1 MTHDRRIAGWLLAVI
16 GFLIVFGSLYPFSFS
31 LTDAEGLGRFGG
43 LPRAGTT
50 RSDVAANVLLYVPLG
65 ACLAWLLAPRLGA
78 ALAVAVATV
87 SGALLSFSIE
97 TAQLFETR
105 RVASLAD
112 FACNSAGAFAG
123 SCLALAIAR
132 TRHNLRSSRLAG
144 LLHHPVATAL
154 FVSWLGFR
162 LAPFAPTLDPADWSA
177 SVAPLF
183 AGKDFAATAFLA
195 HAIAWLALLL
205 VAGRLA
211 PGRAIPF
218 AAGAMAIVLAGRIL
232 FTGLA
237 LAGEELAGMAV
248 ALLLARPLARLG
260 SARAASVVAAALF
273 LVTAWSGL
281 SPFDFQLAP
290 DRFALLPFG
299 ESLTQYRAAN
309 LADMFLR
316 CFTNGALV
324 WLLVQAGRTVLAATG
339 IGAGA
344 IFAIEL
350 LQTWL
355 PGQTAEITDPLLAV
369 CAGGLIAIFERQG
382 SVGSAG
388 AAATGTLP
396 AGNSLSSRQ

>member
-1 MTHDRRIAGWLLAVI
+1 VTTHDRRIAGWLLAVI
-16 GFLIVFGSLYPFSFS
+16 GFLIVFSSLYPFSFS
-31 LTDAEGLGRFGG
+31 LTGAEALGRFGG

-65 ACLAWLLAPRLGA
+65 ACLAWLLVPRLGG
-78 ALAVAVATV
+78 ALAVAAATLA
-87 SGALLSFSIE
+87 GALLSFSIE

-112 FACNSAGAFAG
+112 FACNTAGAFAG
-123 SCLALAIAR
+123 GCLALAIAR
-132 TRHNLRSSRLAG
+132 TRRNLHTSRFAG
-144 LLHHPVATAL
+144 LLRHPVAAAL
-154 FVSWLGFR
+154 LFSWAGYR
-162 LAPFAPTLDPADWSA
+162 LAPFAPGLDPAEWSA
-177 SVAPLF
+177 SFAPLVAGTGF
-183 AGKDFAATAFLA
+183 ATSAFLA

-211 PGRAIPF
+211 PGRATSL

-237 LAGEELAGMAV
+237 LEGEELAGMAA

-260 SARAASVVAAALF
+260 SARAASFVAGAL
-273 LVTAWSGL
+273 LLLIAWTGL
-281 SPFDFQLAP
+281 APFDFQLAP

-309 LADMFLR
+309 LADVFLR

-324 WLLVQAGRTVLAATG
+324 WLLVQAGRSVLAATG

-344 IFAIEL
+344 VFAIEL

-382 SVGSAG
+382 SVG
-388 AAATGTLP
+388 
-396 AGNSLSSRQ
+396 